1 MKTLNPTVL
10 SLGVLAAT
18 LSIATTAL
26 ALDAAAVEKARSDFF
41 HSLGKPAKGLRDEL
55 QKGTPDLNA
64 VKGYAAD
71 IARIAPNLP
80 AQFPAGSGPES
91 GVKTEAKP
99 NIWSDP
105 AGFKTD
111 AAGLASAATALNAAA
126 QGGNID
132 AIKTAYG
139 NLGQACKTCHT
150 TYRKED
156 H

>member
-1 MKTLNPTVL
+1 MKLKPTVI

-26 ALDAAAVEKARSDFF
+26 ALDAAAVEKARSDYM
-41 HSLGKPAKGLRDEL
+41 HSLGKPAKGMREEL
-55 QKGTPDLNA
+55 QKASPDIAALKA
-64 VKGYAAD
+64 YAAD

-91 GVKTEAKP
+91 GVKTEAKA

-105 AGFKTD
+105 TGFKKD
-111 AAGLASAATALNAAA
+111 ADGLASAATALNAAA

-132 AIKTAYG
+132 AIKAAYG

-150 TYRKED
+150 TYKKED

>member
-1 MKTLNPTVL
+1 MKLKPVVI

-18 LSIATTAL
+18 LSVATTAL
-26 ALDAAAVEKARSDFF
+26 ALDAAAVEKARSNYF
-41 HSLGKPAKGLRDEL
+41 HSLGKPFKGLRDEL
-55 QKGTPDLNA
+55 QQGSPNIATLKA
-64 VKGYAAD
+64 YAAD

-91 GVKTEAKP
+91 GVKTETQP
-99 NIWSDP
+99 NIWSDG
-105 AGFKTD
+105 AGFKKD
-111 AAGLASAATALNAAA
+111 ADNLASAANALNAAA

-132 AIKTAYG
+132 AIKAAAGT
-139 NLGQACKTCHT
+139 LGQACKTCHT